1 MQADNYKEFKNVKKV
16 ISIALLASLL
26 SMNFMPALAISN
38 SDEAT
43 KKPKQFKSMVKKSK
57 KPKSDDYKYAYVNMA
72 WWDNFNDA
80 NLTAYINK
88 AITNNYDLK
97 MATLAV
103 EEYYQNT
110 KIQFANELP
119 QIGAG
124 FAPNYTKMPT
134 SSSWDWYFA
143 TPAYVNYELD
153 IFLKNRDKTKAVKK
167 LYEASQFDERAAY
180 ISVASAVGTTYLN
193 IVRLNKIIELQKQ
206 IVELRQEIYDLMLVS
221 NKEGLVS
228 TADTVK
234 ANKSLVAGQTDLIEL
249 QKQQKQLMHSL
260 AVLIGE
266 SPDNI
271 SELAITPYEQINF
284 TGNIPAEVSSDI
296 IDQRPDYLK
305 AEKMVEKAGIDVRV
319 AKKEFLPSI
328 NLTGIALFNASDI
341 GSAWSTGG
349 MLGSLAAGAMLP
361 IFTGGKRLA
370 NLRLKKTTYERI
382 LQDYYKTNLTAIQ
395 EINDALVAVKMDK
408 QKMEET
414 QKQAD
419 LERTD
424 YNYNEKRYNQ
434 GTISKLDLIQVQEN
448 LLSIDKLVA
457 QQNIE
462 CMVDYIGLYKS
473 VGSKL

>member
-1 MQADNYKEFKNVKKV
+1 MKKV
-16 ISIALLASLL
+16 ISIALLASMLG
-26 SMNFMPALAISN
+26 MNFVPVFAMTNSN
-38 SDEAT
+38 EST
-43 KKPKQFKSMVKKSK
+43 KPPKQFKSMIKKSK
-57 KPKSDDYKYAYVNMA
+57 KQKSNDYKYAYVNTV
-72 WWDNFNDA
+72 WWNNFNDA
-80 NLTAYINK
+80 NLSGYIDK
-88 AITNNYDLK
+88 AIKNNYDLK

-110 KIQFANELP
+110 KLQFANELP
-119 QIGAG
+119 QIGVG
-124 FAPNYTKMPT
+124 FAPYYTKIT
-134 SSSWDWYFA
+134 GASWDWGFA
-143 TPAYVNYELD
+143 TPAYVNYEAD
-153 IFLKNRDKTKAVKK
+153 IFLRNRDKTKSVKK

-193 IVRLNKIIELQKQ
+193 IVRLNKIIDLQKQ
-206 IVELRQEIYDLMLVS
+206 IVNLRQDIYNLMLSS

-249 QKQQKQLMHSL
+249 QKQQKKLLHSF

-266 SPDNI
+266 SPENVN
-271 SELAITPYEQINF
+271 ELAFTPYDQIKF
-284 TGNIPAEVSSDI
+284 TGSIPTEISSDI
-296 IDQRPDYLK
+296 IVQRPDYLR
-305 AEKMVEKAGIDVRV
+305 AEKMLEKAGIDVRV

-328 NLTGIALFNASDI
+328 NITGIALFNSSEI
-341 GSAWSTGG
+341 GSAWSTGS

-361 IFTGGKRLA
+361 LFTGGKRVA
-370 NLRLKKTTYERI
+370 NLKLKKTTYERM

-395 EINDALVAVKMDK
+395 EVNDALVSVKLDK
-408 QKMEET
+408 EKMAET
-414 QKQAD
+414 QKQAA
-419 LERTD
+419 LERKD
-424 YNYNEKRYNQ
+424 FSYNQKKFNQ
-434 GTISKLDLIQVQEN
+434 GTISRLDLIQVQEN

>member
-1 MQADNYKEFKNVKKV
+1 
-16 ISIALLASLL
+16 
-26 SMNFMPALAISN
+26 
-38 SDEAT
+38 
-43 KKPKQFKSMVKKSK
+43 
-57 KPKSDDYKYAYVNMA
+57 
-72 WWDNFNDA
+72 
-80 NLTAYINK
+80 
-88 AITNNYDLK
+88 
-97 MATLAV
+97 
-103 EEYYQNT
+103 
-110 KIQFANELP
+110 
-119 QIGAG
+119 
-124 FAPNYTKMPT
+124 
-134 SSSWDWYFA
+134 
-143 TPAYVNYELD
+143 
-153 IFLKNRDKTKAVKK
+153 
-167 LYEASQFDERAAY
+167 
-180 ISVASAVGTTYLN
+180 
-193 IVRLNKIIELQKQ
+193 
-206 IVELRQEIYDLMLVS
+206 
-221 NKEGLVS
+221 
-228 TADTVK
+228 
-234 ANKSLVAGQTDLIEL
+234 
-249 QKQQKQLMHSL
+249 
-260 AVLIGE
+260 
-266 SPDNI
+266 
-271 SELAITPYEQINF
+271 
-284 TGNIPAEVSSDI
+284 
-296 IDQRPDYLK
+296 
-305 AEKMVEKAGIDVRV
+305 MVEKAGIDVRV

-457 QQNIE
+457 QQQIE